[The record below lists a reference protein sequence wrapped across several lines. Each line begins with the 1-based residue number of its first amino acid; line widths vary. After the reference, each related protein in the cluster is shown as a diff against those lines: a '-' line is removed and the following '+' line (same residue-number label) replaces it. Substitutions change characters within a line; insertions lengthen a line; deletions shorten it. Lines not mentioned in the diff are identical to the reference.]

1 MAISKGQRAKEA
13 VEKKIIEAF
22 GADYAGTY
30 DKKVYLWADDG
41 GQRIQV
47 ALSMTCPKVFRG
59 TEETLPTELNF
70 EDMSAAPAAAPKQV
84 EVTPEET
91 ETLQELMNRLGL

>member
-1 MAISKGQRAKEA
+1 MAISKGQRAKENI
-13 VEKKIIEAF
+13 KQKIIQAL
-22 GADYAGTY
+22 GSDYAGEY
-30 DKKVYLWADDG
+30 DRKLYCWADDG

-59 TEETLPTELNF
+59 AEETVPTELNF
-70 EDMSAAPAAAPKQV
+70 EDTPAAPAAAPKQV

-91 ETLQELMNRLGL
+91 ETLQDLMQRLGL

>member
-22 GADYAGTY
+22 GSDYAGTY
-30 DKKVYLWADDG
+30 DKKIYLWADDG

-47 ALSMTCPKVFRG
+47 ALAMTCPKVFRG
-59 TEETLPTELNF
+59 AEETLPTELNF
-70 EDMSAAPAAAPKQV
+70 EDTPTAPAAAPKQV
-84 EVTPEET
+84 EVTPEEM
-91 ETLQELMNRLGL
+91 ETLQDLMQRLGL